1 MSLTKFSFILTIAAL
16 ALAMVGCYEDPL
28 FKNAE
33 YLLPAEK
40 RVYLKNA
47 GLAHLTVKSVYEK
60 GLIYDSFWT
69 NLSSRATLEEFKSSK
84 VKSIDYL
91 NLDYNSL
98 TNVDVVVEFSSLKW
112 LRLNDNRLNDLPKNL
127 NILSNLKSIY
137 LKANKFTSV
146 PEVLKDMRSLVMID
160 LSYNS
165 GITEVPEWL
174 AKMQGLED
182 LSFSGTSI
190 TSLPEDISAWRSL
203 RILQLGDLKMTTVEM
218 KRIREALPE
227 TTVVY

>member
-1 MSLTKFSFILTIAAL
+1 MSLTKFRCILTIAAL
-16 ALAMVGCYEDPL
+16 AFAMVGCYDEPRS
-28 FKNAE
+28 AE
-33 YLLPAEK
+33 LTVPAEK
-40 RVYLKNA
+40 RIYLKNA
-47 GLAHLTVKSVYEK
+47 ALKELSIEAVYNK
-60 GLIYDSFWT
+60 GLIYDDSSWT
-69 NLSSRATLEEFKSSK
+69 NLSSRATFEEFKSSK

-98 TNVDVVVEFSSLKW
+98 TNVDVVAEFSSLKW

-160 LSYNS
+160 FSYNS

-190 TSLPEDISAWRSL
+190 TSLPEDISAWKSL

>member
-1 MSLTKFSFILTIAAL
+1 MSLTKFRCILTIAAL
-16 ALAMVGCYEDPL
+16 ALAMVGCYDEPRS
-28 FKNAE
+28 AE
-33 YLLPAEK
+33 LTVPAEK
-40 RVYLKNA
+40 RIYLKNA
-47 GLAHLTVKSVYEK
+47 ALELLDIGAVYNK
-60 GLIYDSFWT
+60 GLIYDNSSWT
-69 NLSSRATLEEFKSSK
+69 NLSSRATLEEFNASK
-84 VKSIDYL
+84 LKLVDYL

-98 TNVDVVVEFSSLKW
+98 TNVDAVVEFSSLKW
-112 LRLNDNRLNDLPKNL
+112 LRLNNNKLNDLPKNL
-127 NILSNLKSIY
+127 NHLSNLKSIY

-190 TSLPEDISAWRSL
+190 TSLPEDISAWKSL

>member
-16 ALAMVGCYEDPL
+16 ALAMVGCYDEPRR
-28 FKNAE
+28 AE
-33 YLLPAEK
+33 LTVPAEK
-40 RVYLKNA
+40 RIYLKSA
-47 GLAHLTVKSVYEK
+47 ALKELSIEAVYNK
-60 GLIYDSFWT
+60 GLIYDDSSWT
-69 NLSSRATLEEFKSSK
+69 NLSSRATFEEFKSSK

-98 TNVDVVVEFSSLKW
+98 TNVDAVAEFSSLKW

-137 LKANKFTSV
+137 LKANKFASV

-190 TSLPEDISAWRSL
+190 TSLPEDISAWKSL